1 MLITWWQRNGAKV
14 TYVRLVEVL
23 KELDFTDTAEK
34 VIELVTGNGER
45 WGKGVIKRSSY
56 VIVG

>member
-14 TYVRLVEVL
+14 TYARLVEVL

-45 WGKGVIKRSSY
+45 WGKGVIKRSAY
-56 VIVG
+56 VV

>member
-14 TYVRLVEVL
+14 TYARLVEVL

-45 WGKGVIKRSSY
+45 WGKGVIK
-56 VIVG
+56 

>member
-14 TYVRLVEVL
+14 TYARLVEVL
-23 KELDFTDTAEK
+23 KELDLTDTAEK

-45 WGKGVIKRSSY
+45 WGKGVIKRSVY
-56 VIVG
+56 VV